1 MAIFNNQKN
10 NHLEIDTVKEFEK
23 FQKRYEYDSVN
34 DEIGK
39 DKYNKNKGGQ
49 SKVFRVRDNIH
60 DEVLVLKISDVST
73 DKNGKVISLKNE
85 FDLIKDLEDHPN
97 IAKYIKVYTFKDASR
112 GNVDYCI
119 MKYYPDGDLGDLINK
134 NLLNDSQKESIALQI
149 LEGLK
154 YLHQNDIKHRDL
166 KPQNILISKST
177 NSNVLKIVPKITD
190 FGLSKKGESTIPSVI
205 IKSLGYTSPEQ
216 NNENVK
222 IQNNTDLWAY
232 GAIIFELFTSQM
244 LFDGGYD
251 NEVQNQMNDINFITN
266 KLNKVKD
273 SNWKKAIEKCLIY
286 NPEERVKTADELFQ
300 IINSSDT
307 NEEPEIRTYD
317 HGREN
322 EKGKMIVIAPV
333 GINYEYSIDNINFTK
348 NPVFENLNIGKYSLT
363 IKNQS
368 GLIIQKEFSIG
379 NGGSLVDSVEKP
391 KKSFFPK
398 INFSSYK
405 KQITIGITTVASIAI
420 IAITFPII
428 KDFIKP
434 NQNKIEKQE
443 WFNNYNTEKVKIDQ
457 AYNDKN
463 YKTTIDL
470 STNLLKI
477 VPNTATKE
485 KQYLYTIIA
494 KSKNGLEKQTENVI
508 PQVELN
514 DWKVAYE
521 KSITAIK
528 VASQKDN
535 YLQVIEIAE
544 KQLLQTPKTAT
555 KEINI
560 LKSYIKS
567 SNNEIES
574 EKIEWEEYFK
584 QKSKIVTEEAKKGNW
599 EKSLLILND
608 LLDRIPAYDI
618 KNKNDI
624 IKAIEGTKKI
634 IDRKKEWK
642 PYEMYPIG
650 NNMILVK
657 KDGFYGTVDKINY
670 KTVIGLEYK
679 FIVITPNSNDKIL
692 TGTNKDGNMKFDYNG
707 NKL

>member
-1 MAIFNNQKN
+1 MNVNNILRKIISIIGKP
-10 NHLEIDTVKEFEK
+10 EIDSNET
-23 FQKRYEYDSVN
+23 YEDFRKQYNFDPITN
-34 DEIGK
+34 KIGK
-39 DKYNKNKGGQ
+39 GSFSEVY
-49 SKVFRVRDNIH
+49 KVYDTIRDRDVI
-60 DEVLVLKISDVST
+60 LKISDIQEV
-73 DKNGKVISLKNE
+73 KGKVISLKNE
-85 FDLIKDLEDHPN
+85 FKVFKKLPKHQN
-97 IAKYIKVYTFKDASR
+97 IAYYETVYSFNINDTIR
-112 GNVDYCI
+112 DYCI
-119 MKYYPDGDLGDLINK
+119 MQYYPDGDLKKFLTK
-134 NLLNDSQKESIALQI
+134 ESLNSIQKEDVAKQI
-149 LEGLK
+149 LQGIK
-154 YLHQNDIKHRDL
+154 HLHEYEIIHRDL
-166 KPQNILISKST
+166 KPENILVSKRTSSSEIT
-177 NSNVLKIVPKITD
+177 IIPKITD
-190 FGLSKKGESTIPSVI
+190 FGLSKIGSRRVSVRGGTISY
-205 IKSLGYTSPEQ
+205 SAPEQ
-216 NNENVK
+216 FIESYLTLNKNA
-222 IQNNTDLWAY
+222 DLWAY
-232 GAIIFELFTSQM
+232 GVIVFELFTGKVF
-244 LFDGGYD
+244 FDGS
-251 NEVQNQMNDINFITN
+251 NDIEVNHQMKDVKHIEK
-266 KLNKVKD
+266 KLTKI
-273 SNWKKAIEKCLIY
+273 SNLFWRKAIEKCLIY

-307 NEEPEIRTYD
+307 IEEPEIRTYD

-368 GLIIQKEFSIG
+368 GLVIQKEFSIG

-405 KQITIGITTVASIAI
+405 KQITIGIITVASIAI

-634 IDRKKEWK
+634 IERKKEWK